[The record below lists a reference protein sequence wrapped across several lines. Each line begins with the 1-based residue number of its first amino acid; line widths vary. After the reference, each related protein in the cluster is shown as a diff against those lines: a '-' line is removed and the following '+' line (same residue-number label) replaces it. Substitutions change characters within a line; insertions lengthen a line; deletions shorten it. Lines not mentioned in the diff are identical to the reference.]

1 MLNLKVKIELYEQL
15 EERLNLLQLELQLIR
30 KCVVSKL
37 MMIQDHLFLQVQA
50 LLYLYYQL

>member
-1 MLNLKVKIELYEQL
+1 MLSLKVKIELYEQL
-15 EERLNLLQLELQLIR
+15 EERLNLLQLELQLIK

-50 LLYLYYQL
+50 LLH

>member
-1 MLNLKVKIELYEQL
+1 MPNLKVKIELYEQL

-30 KCVVSKL
+30 KCVVSKQ

-50 LLYLYYQL
+50 LLH